1 MKKLFSGSPTELLL
15 RAGLAFVFFYAAV
28 SSFLSPGDWV
38 GYFPLFMRQ
47 IVPATILLPFFS
59 IVELILGVWLLSGW
73 RVKLAALASALLLA
87 GIVITNPLLLPITF
101 RDIGLVCMALAL
113 YFAAKK

>member
-15 RAGLAFVFFYAAV
+15 RAGLAFVFFYAAI
-28 SSFLSPGDWV
+28 SSFVSPADWV

-59 IVELILGVWLLSGW
+59 VVELGLGVWLIVGW
-73 RVKLAALASALLLA
+73 RTKWAALAGALLLA
-87 GIVITNPLLLPITF
+87 GIVVTNPLLLPITF
-101 RDIGLVCMALAL
+101 RDVGLVCMALAL

>member
-1 MKKLFSGSPTELLL
+1 MKKIFSGSSTELLL
-15 RAGLAFVFFYAAV
+15 RAGLAFVFFYAAI

-47 IVPATILLPFFS
+47 IVPAAVLLPFFS
-59 IVELILGVWLLSGW
+59 IVEICLGTWLLSGW
-73 RVKLAALASALLLA
+73 RIKLAALTSALLLA
-87 GIVITNPLLLPITF
+87 GIVVANPLLLPITF

-113 YFAAKK
+113 YSAAKK